1 MSEENYKP
9 PFHSMLAENLIDLD
23 KRVFEQNKAGM
34 IIIDGGVGEG
44 KTTLAVEIVDFFNSV
59 HGLPLVDL
67 KGLSQLAMG
76 GEDFAKKLLVC
87 HAAGFPVLAYDEA
100 GDFNKRGSLSRF
112 NALLNRTFETYRAFK
127 IIVIIILPSFS
138 VLDNQ
143 LFDKNIPRL
152 LLRVHGRGM
161 KQGKGKAFSL
171 YRMLYIRE
179 KMKKLVV
186 KSDAY
191 GLVEPNFY
199 FQFKNLNPERC
210 RLLDLASTRGKI
222 KSLKI
227 AEIRFEGL
235 VSYSDLAR
243 KVNRSEL
250 WVKLALK
257 QLRLKPVRR
266 FERRFY
272 FSQESMDVLLNY
284 IDEGGTIK
292 VKKKEEVSV

>member
-9 PFHSMLAENLIDLD
+9 PFNKMLQENLIDIN
-23 KRVFEQNKAGM
+23 KRVFEMNKAGL
-34 IIIDGGVGEG
+34 IIIDGGIGEG
-44 KTTLAVEIVDFFNSV
+44 KTTQAVHIIDFYNNI
-59 HGLPLVDL
+59 HGLPLADL
-67 KGLSQLAMG
+67 KVCSQLSMG

-87 HAAGFPVLAYDEA
+87 HAAGFPILAYDEA

-112 NALLNRTFETYRAFK
+112 NALINRTFETYRAFK
-127 IIVIIILPSFS
+127 IIVILVLPSFS

-152 LLRVHGRGM
+152 LLRVHGRTM
-161 KQGKGKAFSL
+161 RQGKGKAFSL

-179 KMKKLVV
+179 RMKKLVV

-199 FQFKNLNPERC
+199 FEFKNLGFERC
-210 RLLDLASTRGKI
+210 KQLDLASTRGKI

-235 VSYSDLAR
+235 VSYSDLAH

-257 QLRLKPVRR
+257 QLHLKPVRR

-272 FSQESMDVLLNY
+272 FSQESIDALLNY

-292 VKKKEEVSV
+292 VKKKEELRA